1 MEKYVREHGKQVV
14 AMIVIAFL
22 LLAGGEFV
30 IYKKVMQI
38 NEMLAEGLMQMK
50 EGRGVKVRPFAEPSQ
65 KPTQQLFK

>member
-1 MEKYVREHGKQVV
+1 MDKYVHDHAKKVV
-14 AMIVIAFL
+14 AILVIAFL

-50 EGRGVKVRPFAEPSQ
+50 EGKGVKVRPLAEPTQ
-65 KPTQQLFK
+65 KPTLQLFK

>member
-1 MEKYVREHGKQVV
+1 MEKYLRDHIKQVV
-14 AMIVIAFL
+14 ICVTVAFL

-50 EGRGVKVRPFAEPSQ
+50 EGRGVKVGPFAQPSQ